1 MSESNR
7 DRVIAKPPET
17 IEDFLKKY
25 QSQYSEKDLETIAQ
39 AYEFSDKAHAGQV
52 RRSGEPYINHPLS
65 VAGILS
71 ELNLDVTTVITG
83 LLHDT
88 VEDTEVTVEDIQSKF
103 GKEVAYLVDGVTKIS
118 QMKFRNTHEKQGENI
133 RKMIVAMGKDVR
145 VVLVKLADR
154 LHNMRTLNHMPYQK
168 QARIAQETLDIYA
181 PLASRLGINSIKV
194 ELEDLSFRYAYPD
207 MYYELAQKVAK
218 KKREREKYIEDVIRS
233 LDKEVADTTRIKKF
247 EIVGRPK
254 HLYSIY
260 KKMQMRSIDYEQV
273 YDVLA
278 FRVLVNSVP
287 ECYEILGLVHSL
299 WKPIPGRFKD
309 FIAMPKVNN
318 YQSLHT
324 TVIGPQAER
333 IEVQIRTHE
342 MNIIA
347 EKGIA
352 AHWSYKEESRGGGAA
367 GNDAISKYNWLRD
380 LVSLHQQSVDSDEFL
395 ENIKSDLFE
404 SEIYVFTPKGDVK
417 EFPEGA
423 SPIDF
428 AYSVHTDVG
437 DRIVAARVN
446 GKLVSLKYK
455 LKNGDNIEVITS
467 KNQSPSKDWLNYCV
481 TSKAKAKI
489 RTFVKNEQR
498 QRAQNLG
505 KELLEKTF
513 RKEGMNSQK
522 YLQGADYDKFL
533 VDNGAANTEELYVR
547 VGYGKITPKTVFK
560 TLVPSVG
567 NKNEDT
573 KADED
578 SNFLQKAIRVA
589 IGKKKKTQSLIRVD
603 GMEDVLVR
611 YAKCCHPIPGD
622 PILGFITLGR
632 GIVIHRADCPK
643 SYEFDQDRKID
654 VEWNKSKDEAVER
667 QVKIRVLCNDN
678 SGLLKDMTEVFHHV
692 GVNILN
698 AQIKTTRDDKAICI
712 FDVNVKDTNHLS
724 QVIEA
729 LQKLKGVIGVT
740 RMTSSSG

>member
-1 MSESNR
+1 MSEPNR
-7 DRVIAKPPET
+7 DKGISQPPDS
-17 IEDFLKKY
+17 IEEFLKKY
-25 QSQYSEKDLETIAQ
+25 KTQYSQNDLDLIAR
-39 AYEFSDKAHAGQV
+39 AYEFSDKAHEGQV
-52 RRSGEPYINHPLS
+52 RRSGEPYIHHPLS

-71 ELNLDVTTVITG
+71 DLDLDVTTVITG

-88 VEDTEVTVEDIQSKF
+88 VEDTEVTIEDIQKNF

-181 PLASRLGINSIKV
+181 PLASRLGMNSIKV

-218 KKREREKYIEDVIRS
+218 KKREREKYIEDVLRA
-233 LDKEVADTTRIKKF
+233 LDKEVSERTRIKKY
-247 EIVGRPK
+247 EIIGRPK

-260 KKMQMRSIDYEQV
+260 KKMQMRAIDYEQV

-333 IEVQIRTHE
+333 IEIQIRTHD
-342 MNIIA
+342 MNLIA

-352 AHWSYKEESRGGGAA
+352 AHWSYKEESRGGSAA

-395 ENIKSDLFE
+395 ENVKSDLFE

-423 SPIDF
+423 TPIDF
-428 AYSVHTDVG
+428 AYSIHTDLG
-437 DRIVAARVN
+437 DSIVAARIN

-455 LKNGDNIEVITS
+455 LKNGDTIDIITS

-513 RKEGMNSQK
+513 RKEGMNYQK
-522 YLQGADYDKFL
+522 HLQGPEYEKFL
-533 VDNGAANTEELYVR
+533 VDHGAANTEELFVR
-547 VGYGKITPKTVFK
+547 VGYGKITPRTVVK
-560 TLVPSVG
+560 ALVPSESKSDDSG
-567 NKNEDT
+567 H
-573 KADED
+573 ADEE
-578 SNFLQKAIRVA
+578 SGFLQKAIRAA
-589 IGKKKKTQSLIRVD
+589 IGKKKRTQSLIRVD

-643 SYEFDQDRKID
+643 AYEFDQDRRID

-667 QVKIRVLCNDN
+667 QVKLRVLCHDN
-678 SGLLKDMTEVFHHV
+678 SGLLKEMTEVFHQV

-740 RMTSSSG
+740 RMTSSSS

>member
-1 MSESNR
+1 MSEPNR
-7 DRVIAKPPET
+7 DKGISKPPES

-25 QSQYSEKDLETIAQ
+25 QSQYSQKDLDLIAN
-39 AYEFSDKAHAGQV
+39 AYEFSDKAHAGQM
-52 RRSGEPYINHPLS
+52 RRSGEPYIHHPLS

-71 ELNLDVTTVITG
+71 DLDLDVTTVITG

-88 VEDTEVTVEDIQSKF
+88 VEDTEVTIEDIESNF

-181 PLASRLGINSIKV
+181 PLASRLGMNSIKV

-218 KKREREKYIEDVIRS
+218 KKREREKYIEDVIRA
-233 LDKEVADTTRIKKF
+233 LDKEVAEKTRIKKF
-247 EIVGRPK
+247 EVIGRPK

-278 FRVLVNSVP
+278 FRFLVSSVP

-324 TVIGPQAER
+324 TVVGPQAER
-333 IEVQIRTHE
+333 IEIQIRTQE
-342 MNIIA
+342 MNLIA

-352 AHWSYKEESRGGGAA
+352 AHWSYKEESRGGEASGK
-367 GNDAISKYNWLRD
+367 DAIDKYNWLRD

-395 ENIKSDLFE
+395 ENVKSDLFE

-423 SPIDF
+423 TPIDF
-428 AYSVHTDVG
+428 AYSIHTDVG
-437 DRIVAARVN
+437 DRIVAARIN

-455 LKNGDNIEVITS
+455 LKNGDNIEIITS

-498 QRAQNLG
+498 LRAQNLG

-513 RKEGMNSQK
+513 RKEGKNFQK
-522 YLQGADYDKFL
+522 YLQGPEYEKFL
-533 VDNGAANTEELYVR
+533 VDNGAANTDELFVR
-547 VGYGKITPKTVFK
+547 VGYGKITPRTVLK
-560 TLVPSVG
+560 ALIPSES
-567 NKNEDT
+567 KSEET
-573 KADED
+573 KADEE
-578 SNFLQKAIRVA
+578 SNFLQKAIRAA
-589 IGKKKKTQSLIRVD
+589 IGKKKRTQSLIRVD

-643 SYEFDQDRKID
+643 AYEFDQDRRID

-667 QVKIRVLCNDN
+667 QVKLRVLCHDN
-678 SGLLKDMTEVFHHV
+678 SGLLKEMTEVFHHV

-729 LQKLKGVIGVT
+729 MQKLKGVIGVT
-740 RMTSSSG
+740 RMTSSSS